1 MQRTRGEMN
10 LSAKTHTMSDFYE
23 FEQVLSSDL
32 NLVSQNLIENLNSI
46 QKFDIISQ
54 RTIKYQRQ

>member
-1 MQRTRGEMN
+1 MN

-46 QKFDIISQ
+46 QKFYLNEQ
-54 RTIKYQRQ
+54 

>member
-46 QKFDIISQ
+46 QKFYLNEQ
-54 RTIKYQRQ
+54 

>member
-1 MQRTRGEMN
+1 
-10 LSAKTHTMSDFYE
+10 MSDFYE

-46 QKFDIISQ
+46 QKFYLNEQ
-54 RTIKYQRQ
+54 